1 MKLTID
7 PFNSIK
13 VSAVK
18 LVSFII
24 KQSKIM
30 IAVQTTYLK
39 DTSEGQGQ
47 LSALNSRFLHYSLFT
62 WKLTEIKG
70 KQNRGELSI

>member
-1 MKLTID
+1 
-7 PFNSIK
+7 
-13 VSAVK
+13 
-18 LVSFII
+18 
-24 KQSKIM
+24 M

-47 LSALNSRFLHYSLFT
+47 LSALNSRFLHYNSFT

-70 KQNRGELSI
+70 KQNRGELSKLYVIK